1 MFLTKLAL
9 RNLTRHKKRTVIT
22 SLVISLGIFI
32 FLVSDSL
39 MVGLSD
45 MSLDNNVDLQT
56 AHLQIMEE
64 KYWEKKDEMPLD
76 NLLKEDNK
84 IIKEISNNPQVKAY
98 TPRLYFTATI
108 NNGREDYPI
117 KAIGINTEKDVEV
130 IKLDEYILEGEMLQE
145 GKFAIIGKGLAE
157 LMDFRVN
164 DYITL
169 LFKTKEGTYNTI
181 DAKLIGL
188 LDTPHPNINKQN
200 VYIPLSLAQNSLN
213 TGDKVSRFLFNL
225 ETREQSIPIAE
236 QFNRRFSQN
245 ELSLKA
251 YNWEKLSYE
260 MLAMLKQG
268 NIENLVML
276 FIIIILATAGV
287 INTVILSALE
297 RLEEIGMM
305 KALGLRARE
314 IVYIFV
320 IEAAGIGIIGSTIGV
335 ILGGVGVYLLKEV
348 GISLSMM
355 TGGETTFGIPI
366 AERIYGG
373 WNPET
378 FFFIFI
384 FGILVSVLASILPA
398 RWGAKKDPVKA
409 LYHK

>member
-22 SLVISLGIFI
+22 SLVISFGIFI

-64 KYWEKKDEMPLD
+64 EYWANKDELPLV

-108 NNGREDYPI
+108 NNGREDYPV
-117 KAIGINTEKDVEV
+117 KVIGINTKKDVEV
-130 IKLDEYILEGEMLQE
+130 IKLDGYILEGEMLQE
-145 GKFAIIGKGLAE
+145 GKFAIIGKGLSE

-200 VYIPLSLAQNSLN
+200 VYIPLLLGQNSLN

-225 ETREQSIPIAE
+225 ETREQSIQLAE
-236 QFNRRFSQN
+236 QFNRRFSQDGM
-245 ELSLKA
+245 SLKA

-305 KALGLRARE
+305 KALGLRAYE
-314 IVYIFV
+314 IVYI
-320 IEAAGIGIIGSTIGV
+320 
-335 ILGGVGVYLLKEV
+335 
-348 GISLSMM
+348 
-355 TGGETTFGIPI
+355 FGIPI
-366 AERIYGG
+366 AENIYGG